1 MNKETKKLSYVV
13 TEVMLNKKVRY
24 YGGGKQ
30 IQIGD
35 EIYFGYT
42 MNSANIYGNTV
53 TKLDPEKDV
62 VSMSMHEFVLDKNSG
77 MLYQLY
83 VKD

>member
-1 MNKETKKLSYVV
+1 MNNEAKKISYIV
-13 TEVMLNKKVRY
+13 TENMLEKKARY

-30 IQIGD
+30 IQVGD

-42 MNSANIYGNTV
+42 MNSANMYGNTV

-83 VKD
+83 VND